1 VTSDRRVWTATPR
14 PPVRIPQRAVA
25 AYDAFL
31 VERFP
36 RASRERLLFEVEEL
50 SEAFTAEREDIP
62 GSYLNQPPRRSAYLA
77 YFHPQQVLRGMAA
90 IEETR
95 ARAGARGLWPTSF
108 SATERPR
115 VLDLGAGLGAM
126 SQALLLDGARPAEI
140 TLVDHQKSALTDA
153 RDLTVAVFD
162 AVAGKAVDEGGPP
175 RVRTANERLG
185 AWLARAV
192 GAGWRYDLVL
202 LGGVLNE
209 IRADWAP
216 LLERAVRLLDPA
228 APGGGVV
235 VIVEPALPPT
245 ARKLMELR
253 ESALPSTTTI
263 APCTHGAACPL
274 LALRK
279 DWCFTVRAAEL
290 PPRVASFARKLGH
303 QTDETRFA
311 QWSFAARAEA
321 APFEVDV
328 TRHARVVSD
337 RMEGERV
344 LCVDGRRERTSQPG
358 LMVRGDLARS

>member
-1 VTSDRRVWTATPR
+1 VTSERRVWTTTPR
-14 PPVRIPQRAVA
+14 PPVRIPADAVA

-31 VERFP
+31 RERFP
-36 RASRERLLFEVEEL
+36 QASRERLLFEVEEL
-50 SEAFTAEREDIP
+50 SEAFTAERAEIP

-77 YFHPQQVLRGMAA
+77 YFHPQQVLRGLAA

-95 ARAGARGLWPTSF
+95 TRAERRGLWPGG
-108 SATERPR
+108 RPR
-115 VLDLGAGLGAM
+115 VADLGAGLGAM
-126 SQALLLDGARPAEI
+126 SQALLLAGARPAEI

-153 RDLTVAVFD
+153 RDLTL
-162 AVAGKAVDEGGPP
+162 AVAGADAPP

-192 GAGWRYDLVL
+192 RAGWRYDVVL

-209 IRADWAP
+209 VRDDWAP
-216 LLERAVRLLDPA
+216 LLERAVHLLDPA

-235 VIVEPALPPT
+235 VIVEPAIPPV

-253 ESALPSTTTI
+253 ESALASTTTI

-290 PPRVASFARKLGH
+290 PPRVAAFARKLGH

-311 QWSFAARAEA
+311 LWSFAARAGA
-321 APFEVDV
+321 APFEVEER
-328 TRHARVVSD
+328 RHARVVSD
-337 RMEGERV
+337 RMDGEHV
-344 LCVDGRRERTSQPG
+344 LCVEGRRERTSQPG
-358 LMVRGDLARS
+358 LMVRGDLAVSLR

>member
-1 VTSDRRVWTATPR
+1 MTSEHRTWTPTSR
-14 PPVRIPQRAVA
+14 PPVRIPASATA

-31 VERFP
+31 RERFP
-36 RASRERLLFEVEEL
+36 QASRERLLFEVEEM
-50 SEAFTAEREDIP
+50 SESFTAEREELP

-77 YFHPQQVLRGMAA
+77 YFHPQQVLRGLAA
-90 IEETR
+90 VEETR
-95 ARAGARGLWPTSF
+95 ARAERRGLWPT
-108 SATERPR
+108 ARPR
-115 VLDLGAGLGAM
+115 VADLGAGLGAM
-126 SQALLLDGARPAEI
+126 SQALLLAGVRPAEI

-153 RDLTVAVFD
+153 RDLTLAI
-162 AVAGKAVDEGGPP
+162 AGADEPP

-185 AWLARAV
+185 AWLARA
-192 GAGWRYDLVL
+192 AHSGWRYDLVL

-209 IRADWAP
+209 VRAEWAP
-216 LLERAVRLLDPA
+216 LLERAVALLDPA

-253 ESALPSTTTI
+253 ESALASATTI

-303 QTDETRFA
+303 QTDESRFA
-311 QWSFAARAEA
+311 IWSFAARAES
-321 APFEVDV
+321 APFEVEER
-328 TRHARVVSD
+328 RHARVVSD
-337 RMEGERV
+337 RMEGEHV
-344 LCVDGRRERTSQPG
+344 LCVEGRRERVHHPG
-358 LMVRGDLARS
+358 AMLRGDLVVSLR